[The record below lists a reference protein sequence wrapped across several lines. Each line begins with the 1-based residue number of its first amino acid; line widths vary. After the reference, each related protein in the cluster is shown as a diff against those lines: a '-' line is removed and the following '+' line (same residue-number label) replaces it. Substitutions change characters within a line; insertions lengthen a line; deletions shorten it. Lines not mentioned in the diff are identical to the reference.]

1 MKNYHLDNGI
11 KVNSDLRIKIADV
24 VFLSHSEPQALY
36 IAPTIND
43 EYHSAAAY
51 ITTNG
56 DACLVALEL
65 DGEWVLTENS
75 YGETFEF
82 SDTEI
87 AVLEASDRDERERLA
102 EWCERINGWMAEA
115 A

>member
-1 MKNYHLDNGI
+1 MNIYHLDNGI
-11 KVNSDLRIKIADV
+11 KVNFDLRIKIANV

-36 IAPTIND
+36 IAPTVNN
-43 EYHSAAAY
+43 ECHSAAAY

-56 DACLVALEL
+56 DPYLVAVEL

-75 YGETFEF
+75 HGETFDF

-87 AVLEASDRDERERLA
+87 SVLEASDFLDRDRLGEWSERVA
-102 EWCERINGWMAEA
+102 CWMTDEA
-115 A
+115 